1 MSAYRDT
8 IMRLIRQRMGDE
20 PTQAWM
26 SAYRVTVTM
35 RSVTKSGATSIAD
48 EIWEKYAEDLD
59 AAQGDFDMT
68 VSRVEGPKSFPVD
81 WTPKASD
88 GAR

>member
-26 SAYRVTVTM
+26 RLQGHS
-35 RSVTKSGATSIAD
+35 D
-48 EIWEKYAEDLD
+48 D
-59 AAQGDFDMT
+59 AQRDQERRDQH
-68 VSRVEGPKSFPVD
+68 R
-81 WTPKASD
+81 
-88 GAR
+88 R

>member
-8 IMRLIRQRMGDE
+8 IMRLIRQRMGD
-20 PTQAWM
+20 
-26 SAYRVTVTM
+26 
-35 RSVTKSGATSIAD
+35 
-48 EIWEKYAEDLD
+48 
-59 AAQGDFDMT
+59 DMT